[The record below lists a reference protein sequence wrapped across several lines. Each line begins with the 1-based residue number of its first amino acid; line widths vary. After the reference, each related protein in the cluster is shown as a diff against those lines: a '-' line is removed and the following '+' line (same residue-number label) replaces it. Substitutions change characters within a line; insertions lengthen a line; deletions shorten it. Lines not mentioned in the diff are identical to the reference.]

1 MEDNNFKHMEQLEY
15 ISLQLKAFYYTL
27 NALESQ
33 YEVQQ
38 IGEDVTSS
46 YTILKHSI
54 NDIREEVKAMINE
67 ILESEEK
74 SKNKQNS

>member
-1 MEDNNFKHMEQLEY
+1 MEQLEY

-33 YEVQQ
+33 FEVQQ
-38 IGEDVTSS
+38 IGEDVISS

-54 NDIREEVKAMINE
+54 NDIREEVKVMINE

-74 SKNKQNS
+74 TKIREELKK

>member
-38 IGEDVTSS
+38 VGEDVVSS
-46 YTILKHSI
+46 FTILKPS
-54 NDIREEVKAMINE
+54 ASMIVL
-67 ILESEEK
+67 I
-74 SKNKQNS
+74 